1 MEQVISLAV
10 LLFIV
15 MDPFGN
21 LVTVNALMSAVP
33 SANRRAVILRES
45 CIAAAL
51 LLAAVFAGGWLM
63 RILGLEDHSLS
74 ISGGIVLFL
83 IALGM
88 LFPSRR
94 VLEEST
100 DEPPL
105 IVPIAMPLIA
115 GPSAISMV
123 ILFAQDYP
131 VSTVASAVVVAS
143 AASAAL
149 LCASPQVFDFLGRR
163 GSVAL
168 ERLMGMLLIMIAV
181 QMVLNG
187 VDAYIAARGSAP

>member
-1 MEQVISLAV
+1 MISLAI

-21 LVTVNALMSAVP
+21 VVAINTLMSRVP
-33 SANRRAVILRES
+33 PAARRKVILREC
-45 CIAAAL
+45 CIAAAI
-51 LLAAVFAGGWLM
+51 LLAVVFVGGPL
-63 RILGLEDHSLS
+63 IQVLGLEQPSLS
-74 ISGGIVLFL
+74 ISGGIVLFI

-88 LFPSRR
+88 LFPSHRI
-94 VLEEST
+94 LERPD
-100 DEPPL
+100 DELPL

-123 ILFAQDYP
+123 ILFSQENAP
-131 VSTVASAVVVAS
+131 LLVAAAVLASSVASAVI
-143 AASAAL
+143 L
-149 LCASPQVFDFLGRR
+149 YASPRIFEFLGRR

-187 VDAYIAARGSAP
+187 IRVYLATC